1 MPGPIG
7 YNPPANTYSAMPID
21 PNSFHGTN
29 PLPAMGAAQ
38 AAMAPAQGLIQK
50 SQEFDSQAAQAAKFQ
65 KLLQS
70 GQQGM
75 QSYIQDVAKTNPEL
89 AAQFTQ
95 EFTTTAPF
103 MQGLKGK
110 ELTDFAFNVY
120 DSWNGRLGGA
130 KVGSAMAANP
140 DATMP
145 ELLGAA
151 GGDISAKDKLTLKG
165 TDDLRKSTI
174 AKNAADI
181 EYTKNKPGLQLR
193 LQGMRDDSKLRAARI
208 RASKDAKGAANFQYT
223 YDDAKTSFE
232 ELAKPIQD
240 LNEAM
245 AKDPVMAKFEG
256 NITMLT
262 QLRRERAGWQK
273 AMQHAVEKGAK
284 PGSKTLITL
293 PSGLDLG
300 QPGSASASTPT
311 SSAPTY
317 QPPTITA
324 QSSDSEIES
333 FLRNYRDPD
342 TGEKLVVTPDL
353 VKRAREAKMKEASRA
368 AP

>member
-7 YNPPANTYSAMPID
+7 YTPPANTYSAMPIE

-50 SQEFDSQAAQAAKFQ
+50 SKEFDSQAAQAAKFQ

-75 QSYIQDVAKTNPEL
+75 QAYIQDVAKTNPEL

-110 ELTDFAFNVY
+110 ELTDFALNVY

-130 KVGSAMAANP
+130 KVGSAMAQNP

-151 GGDISAKDKLTLKG
+151 GGYIPAKDKLALKG

-174 AKNAADI
+174 ARNAADT
-181 EYTKNKPGLQLR
+181 ENAKNKHGHQLR

-208 RASKDAKGAANFQYT
+208 RAAKDAKGAANFQYT

-232 ELAKPIQD
+232 ELGKQITD
-240 LNEAM
+240 LEADI
-245 AKDPVMAKFEG
+245 AKDPIMAKFEG
-256 NITMLT
+256 NVTMLN

-284 PGSKTLITL
+284 PGANTPVTL
-293 PSGLDLG
+293 PPGLDLG
-300 QPGSASASTPT
+300 QMGSTSS

-317 QPPTITA
+317 QQATITA

-342 TGEKLVVTPDL
+342 TGEKLVVTPEL